1 MHRQVPP
8 IRRYMTTTPVIV
20 EHTKT
25 LAEAHKIMN
34 ENNFRHLPVMKGQ
47 EFLGIIS
54 DRDLKLMESFQG
66 VDPAKATVA
75 DILHRDTYVVDPD
88 AQTDDV
94 VRTMADRKFGSAVI
108 MDNHKVVGIFTT
120 VDALR
125 AFAETLD
132 TLLHK

>member
-1 MHRQVPP
+1 M
-8 IRRYMTTTPVIV
+8 
-20 EHTKT
+20 
-25 LAEAHKIMN
+25 
-34 ENNFRHLPVMKGQ
+34 
-47 EFLGIIS
+47 
-54 DRDLKLMESFQG
+54 KLMESFQG
-66 VDPAKATVA
+66 VDPARATVA
-75 DILHRDTYVVDPD
+75 DILHNDTYVVEPD

-125 AFAETLD
+125 AFADTLD